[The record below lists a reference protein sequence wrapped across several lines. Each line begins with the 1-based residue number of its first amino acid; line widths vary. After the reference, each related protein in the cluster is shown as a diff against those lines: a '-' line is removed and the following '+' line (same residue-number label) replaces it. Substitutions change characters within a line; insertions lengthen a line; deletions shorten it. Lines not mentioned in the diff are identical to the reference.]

1 MKHFV
6 IALTDVRIHA
16 FHGVMDQERKVG
28 NEFKVNMRVEI
39 PYSPSIKND
48 NIDDTVSYAD
58 LYNIVRE
65 EMAIPRSLLETVAD
79 SIAERIVDKWPQIQS
94 GQITICKS
102 TPPISTMTGE
112 AEVTLFF

>member
-28 NEFKVNMRVEI
+28 NEFKVNLRVEI
-39 PYSPSIKND
+39 PYSPAIKND
-48 NIDDTVSYAD
+48 NVDDTVSYAD

-65 EMAIPRSLLETVAD
+65 EMAIPRCLLETVAD
-79 SIAERIVDKWPQIQS
+79 SIAERIAGKWPQIKS

-102 TPPISTMTGE
+102 TPPILKMTGE